1 MNAMLKWPISI
12 LVLGLSAAVF
22 LWSRGRKKMRFQ
34 SRLAALF
41 FLFSV
46 IPTVLFSFLFAQ
58 LLLQTA
64 DAFII
69 SDLDHTLTLSLD
81 ALKSRL
87 QHEGR
92 CFLSSVKRR
101 EDFSPENLQA
111 FGFAYG
117 GEISRRGVFLQKT
130 KAAPDLD
137 PHSFLQ
143 TSPQEQDRLL
153 QEGQLISRGG
163 ETYFETFVQVDS
175 VIRFVGLRLPEP
187 LVEAKDAVSRTLRQA
202 AALLVMRERMLQQ
215 KTIWGLAALLL
226 LSLGGLAILLAGQ
239 VSRDIS
245 TPILRLTEG
254 MKRIGA
260 GDLSYRVVAEA
271 KDEIAFL
278 VESFNRMTEEL
289 RISRE
294 QLQRAERAAAWR
306 DAARQI
312 SHEIKN
318 PLTPIEFS
326 LYRLEEG
333 LKTSPQTEELHQTLA
348 ALRKEIA
355 SIRRLAEAF
364 SQFARMPHA
373 VFKTCDL
380 AEIVRSTVD
389 LFRLNNNIEIELTVE
404 ENLPPLSLDEQQIRS
419 VVTNLIKNAVEA
431 SPPGEQVVV
440 NVFREKVR
448 NVAVVQVIDHGC
460 GMDEETRR
468 RIFDPYFTTKAGGA
482 GIGLFLAQRI
492 VADHGGTLDVQSR
505 KGEGSTFTVF
515 LPYEKPA
522 MRQ

>member
-1 MNAMLKWPISI
+1 MNAMLKWPIAI

-22 LWSRGRKKMRFQ
+22 LWLRGRKKMRFQ

-46 IPTVLFSFLFAQ
+46 IPTALFSFLFAQ

-64 DAFII
+64 DTFII
-69 SDLDHTLTLSLD
+69 SDLDRTLTLSLD
-81 ALKSRL
+81 VLKSRL

-92 CFLSSVKRR
+92 CFLASVKRR
-101 EDFSPENLQA
+101 EDFSPANLQA

-117 GEISRRGVFLQKT
+117 GEISGRSVFLQKT
-130 KAAPDLD
+130 EAAPDLD
-137 PHSFLQ
+137 PRSFLRL
-143 TSPQEQDRLL
+143 SPQDQERLL
-153 QEGQLISRGG
+153 QDGELVSRGG
-163 ETYFETFVQVDS
+163 STYFETYVKVDS
-175 VIRFVGLRLPEP
+175 VVRFVGLRLPDP
-187 LVEAKDAVSRTLRQA
+187 LVEAKDAMSRTLRQA

-226 LSLGGLAILLAGQ
+226 LGLGGLAILLAGR
-239 VSRDIS
+239 VSRDVS

-260 GDLSYRVVAEA
+260 GDLSHRVVVEA

-278 VESFNRMTEEL
+278 VKSFNRMTEEL

-333 LKTSPQTEELHQTLA
+333 LKTSPQTEELHQALA
-348 ALRKEIA
+348 SLRKEIG

-373 VFKTCDL
+373 VFKLCDL

-389 LFRLNNNIEIELTVE
+389 LFRLNSTIEIVSTVE
-404 ENLPPLSLDEQQIRS
+404 EKLPPLSLDEQQIRS

-431 SPPGEQVVV
+431 SPPGAKVFV
-440 NVFREKVR
+440 NVFQDEAR
-448 NVAVVQVIDHGC
+448 NGVVVQVIDHGC
-460 GMDEETRR
+460 GMDEETRN
-468 RIFDPYFTTKAGGA
+468 RIFDPYFTTKAGGS

-492 VADHGGTLDVQSR
+492 VADHGGSIDVQSR
-505 KGEGSTFTVF
+505 KGEGSTFNVF
-515 LPYEKPA
+515 FPYKKPA
-522 MRQ
+522 IQE